1 MTEGVGVLD
10 RVLAAMGGRDFVSEL
25 AAIESI
31 AGDATAEAIC
41 DRVLAIAAGRADAGP
56 GAADAHPR
64 DVWDDF
70 HSLVHVVARRCPRHF
85 VDVVAADP
93 GLRVSTSVLGAL
105 SGVDSPGAAAILID
119 AVQIRRAGHTFTR
132 WSALGSLVA
141 LGHSRLPDLLVALVR
156 DRDGLVRFSAVE
168 AAIAYGDARL
178 IGWLRKVAEGERTP
192 PGTREHAWDAI
203 EAIAVRERLAD
214 VGLGPHGRRLVR
226 VPRPPGTRT
235 GVIDAVAYQFDTVTR
250 GQLLAVV
257 RTGKRNRRV
266 LSPCDGT
273 VVSARPSVGRPPPPV
288 LVWIRRR

>member
-1 MTEGVGVLD
+1 MDVLD
-10 RVLAAMGGRDFVSEL
+10 RVLAARGGRSFVSEL

-31 AGDATAEAIC
+31 ADDATAEAIC

-56 GAADAHPR
+56 SAPDAHPR

-70 HSLVHVVARRCPRHF
+70 HSLVHVSARRSPRRF

-105 SGVDSPGAAAILID
+105 SGVDSPEAATILID
-119 AVQIRRAGHTFTR
+119 AVQLRRAGHNFSR
-132 WSALGSLVA
+132 WAALGSLVA
-141 LGHSRLPDLLVALVR
+141 LGHPRLPDLLVALVR

-178 IGWLRKVAEGERTP
+178 IGWLRRLAEGERTP
-192 PGTREHAWDAI
+192 PGTREYAWDAI
-203 EAIAVRERLAD
+203 EAITVREGLSEKE
-214 VGLGPHGRRLVR
+214 LGPHGRRLVA

-235 GVIDAVAYQFDTVTR
+235 GVIDAVPYQFDTVTR
-250 GQLLAVV
+250 GQVLAVV